1 MPFSVRASKQLQIWK
16 PRKIWVKHHLVYTS
30 LTHSVRKC
38 SIFLG
43 FAVWKEHQK
52 NTAERRE
59 RRHNDS
65 KKMLRSM
72 DQPGVFV
79 GSAVE

>member
-1 MPFSVRASKQLQIWK
+1 
-16 PRKIWVKHHLVYTS
+16 
-30 LTHSVRKC
+30 
-38 SIFLG
+38 LG